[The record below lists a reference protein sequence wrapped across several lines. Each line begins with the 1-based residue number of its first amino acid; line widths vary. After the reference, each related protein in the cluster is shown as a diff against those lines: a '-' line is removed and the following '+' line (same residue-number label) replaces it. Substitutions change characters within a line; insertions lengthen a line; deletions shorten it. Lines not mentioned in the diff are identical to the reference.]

1 MNNLVLILVIVAMV
15 IGAAGTI
22 LPVLPGIPLIFGAAL
37 FYGWYEG
44 FSLITS
50 NYLVILGILTLLSI
64 LFSYLSTVLG
74 ARRFGS
80 GKFGSWGA
88 MVGLIL
94 GLFLFPPLGLL
105 IGPFLGAFLGEYIT
119 HKDSSQAVQA
129 SIGALIGLFSG
140 IVFNLLIA
148 LGMVISFITKVF

>member
-1 MNNLVLILVIVAMV
+1 MTNLVLILVIVAMV

-22 LPVLPGIPLIFGAAL
+22 LPILPGIPLIFGAAL

-44 FSLITS
+44 FSVITP
-50 NYLVILGILTLLSI
+50 NYLIILGILTLLSI

-88 MVGLIL
+88 MVGLVL
-94 GLFLFPPLGLL
+94 GIFLIPPLGII
-105 IGPFLGAFLGEYIT
+105 IGPFLGAFIGEYIT
-119 HKDSSQAVQA
+119 HKDSSQAFQ
-129 SIGALIGLFSG
+129 SSLGALIGLFSG

-148 LGMVISFITKVF
+148 LGMVVSFIIKVL

>member
-1 MNNLVLILVIVAMV
+1 MTNLVLILVIVAMV

-22 LPVLPGIPLIFGAAL
+22 LPILPGIPLIFGAAL

-44 FSLITS
+44 FSVITP
-50 NYLVILGILTLLSI
+50 NYLIILGILTLLSI

-88 MVGLIL
+88 MVGLVL
-94 GLFLFPPLGLL
+94 GIFLIPPLGII
-105 IGPFLGAFLGEYIT
+105 IGPFLGAFIGEYIT
-119 HKDSSQAVQA
+119 HKDSSQAFQA
-129 SIGALIGLFSG
+129 SLGALIGLFSG

-148 LGMVISFITKVF
+148 LGMVVSFIIKVL